1 MYLGERKVRCFHPRN
16 LTFSSCR
23 IPLYRDLS
31 PPEILTGSVPFDPD
45 DGQVDA
51 DGLLMELENKW
62 KPIFEKLDDGKS
74 GKTYPA
80 VRLAILKWEI
90 RLNLNGSHIIITH
103 ARTVFRL
110 VQYWQADRHCLGN
123 KNKIGDGYWGDM
135 RGGTKTQCTRH
146 NFLFRDILLSW
157 ER

>member
-1 MYLGERKVRCFHPRN
+1 MSATRKSVRVSLLVFHLAKSTKQTSILS
-16 LTFSSCR
+16 LTQK
-23 IPLYRDLS
+23 YRDLS

-80 VRLAILKWEI
+80 VRLAIL
-90 RLNLNGSHIIITH
+90 R
-103 ARTVFRL
+103 
-110 VQYWQADRHCLGN
+110 
-123 KNKIGDGYWGDM
+123 
-135 RGGTKTQCTRH
+135 
-146 NFLFRDILLSW
+146 
-157 ER
+157 